1 MLLVFILTGTAMR
14 VLPLLL
20 FSGLLLE
27 AYPLGSRIPAG
38 NAGEPDTGTPCSSCH
53 TVSVNPS
60 GGNVSLGV
68 PDTLTYKAGEAQSW
82 VLSIADSSSGKRYG
96 YQLMASTGSL
106 SSSNGVVV
114 GTVSGKVYLSQTA
127 SASSYTITWT
137 PPSDATGEVKIYV
150 AGLATSGTRS
160 GNLYTAAYTLT
171 PAETTPVT
179 NAPSW
184 SSTSPV
190 LNAAT
195 GGTEASWGN
204 ILALSGTNLT
214 VDSVSR
220 H

>member
-1 MLLVFILTGTAMR
+1 M
-14 VLPLLL
+14 
-20 FSGLLLE
+20 
-27 AYPLGSRIPAG
+27 
-38 NAGEPDTGTPCSSCH
+38 
-53 TVSVNPS
+53 
-60 GGNVSLGV
+60 
-68 PDTLTYKAGEAQSW
+68 PDTLAYKAGEAQSW
-82 VLSIADSSSGKRYG
+82 VLSIANSSSGKRYG

-114 GTVSGKVYLSQTA
+114 GTVSGKVYMSQTA

-179 NAPSW
+179 NTPPW

-195 GGTEASWGN
+195 GGTEAS
-204 ILALSGTNLT
+204 
-214 VDSVSR
+214 
-220 H
+220 